1 MTEPTNIVQ
10 SAAKAADW
18 ETLLTSISQNLGPAV
33 TEALRDPEVIEIML
47 NPDGRLW
54 VERFGEPMCL
64 ISSSITP
71 EQADLAVTLIAR
83 ALTAPATKET
93 PIIGELPLDGSR
105 FEGLIPPEVDAP
117 TFTIRKKAT
126 KIFTIADCVET
137 GILSLEAKE
146 LLEEAVLRRKNLLV
160 AGNTDS
166 P

>member
-54 VERFGEPMCL
+54 VERFGEPMCP
-64 ISSSITP
+64 ISYITP
-71 EQADLAVTLIAR
+71 EQAGLAVTLIAR
-83 ALTAPATKET
+83 ALEAPVTRET
-93 PIIGELPLDGSR
+93 PTINGALPWDGSR
-105 FEGLIPPEVDAP
+105 FVGQIPPVVDAP
-117 TFTIRKKAT
+117 TFTIRKKAA
-126 KIFTIADCVET
+126 KIFTIADCVEA
-137 GILSLEAKE
+137 GILPLEAKE